1 MSWWVWAI
9 IIVVGLI
16 ILGSIFSGEESVP
29 SNKKTKGQAGNK
41 SAKDIANEVTTIAHF
56 RALERKVE
64 RADEKRQQSQA
75 YDARSLKAEERAD
88 DKYQT
93 LQDALDI
100 ASNKILRWQFIPD
113 ADLETPLNIAKSAYK
128 VFPATEHGE
137 RVRGLGNDEDK
148 WYGLRGDEE
157 PDEKDEEIK
166 FIIKFRT
173 IVENTELSNDE
184 ISKKINALVSRNAE
198 DASNFFDIESD
209 IKPAEQWREIC
220 A

>member
-9 IIVVGLI
+9 IIVVALI
-16 ILGSIFSGEESVP
+16 ILGGIFSGEESVP
-29 SNKKTKGQAGNK
+29 SNKKAKGQAGNK

-100 ASNKILRWQFIPD
+100 ASDKILRWQFIPD

-128 VFPATEHGE
+128 VFPATEYE
-137 RVRGLGNDEDK
+137 EKVRELGNDKDK

-184 ISKKINALVSRNAE
+184 VSKKINALVSRNAD
-198 DASNFFDIESD
+198 DASNFFDTESN